1 MPNNDVLWSIGFVV
15 IAAVGAL
22 LARKVSRK
30 TNDGKQ
36 RARLQDVPKRPLG
49 L

>member
-1 MPNNDVLWSIGFVV
+1 MPNNDVLWSIGFVLIV
-15 IAAVGAL
+15 GVGAL
-22 LARKVSRK
+22 LARRVSRK
-30 TNDGKQ
+30 TNDEKQ